1 MTDTEQIIEAYEL
14 GRARGEAAARHRQQ
28 QDAAAFA
35 DDCVRT
41 ERGLCGAEIA
51 RLTEERDEA
60 RAERDAAIA
69 DDARAEQAELV
80 ATLRQE
86 RDAAIAALGL
96 TRVALDHERAERDG
110 ARTAC
115 EAARNERNDV
125 IKARNEACANDPLA
139 NAVRALI
146 ASVFSDDSPPKTPDH
161 LVDCVGSLDAV
172 VKRWRMEATRN
183 APFVEAYHEIR
194 MALVIGEGELADGEN
209 VTPADVVAIVR
220 KHEARHAAV
229 VVAP

>member
-80 ATLRQE
+80 ATPRQE

-115 EAARNERNDV
+115 EA
-125 IKARNEACANDPLA
+125 ARNEACANDPLA